1 MAANTLPI
9 FPVAARVGVAN
20 ISSASAIRTTTGVTG
35 LTSLFVAGTNGSRV
49 DRIRV
54 KATATTTAGMV
65 RIWIYSG
72 SGNAQLLFE
81 IPVSA
86 VTPSATLASFETY
99 INVAMENLPTGY
111 TLYATTEKA
120 EAFNVMAFGGDW

>member
-20 ISSASAIRTTTGVTG
+20 ISSASAIRTTTGTTG
-35 LTSLFVAGTNGSRV
+35 LTSLFVAGTNGSRI

-81 IPVSA
+81 IPVNA
-86 VTPSATLASFETY
+86 VTTSATSASFETY
-99 INVAMENLPTGY
+99 VDVDMEHLPVGY
-111 TLYATTEKA
+111 SLYTTTEKA
-120 EAFNVMAFGGDW
+120 EAFNIMVFGGDW

>member
-35 LTSLFVAGTNGSRV
+35 LTSLFVAGTNGSRI

-54 KATATTTAGMV
+54 KATATTTNGMV

-81 IPVSA
+81 IPVTA
-86 VTPSATLASFETY
+86 LTPSATVASFDTY
-99 INVAMENLPTGY
+99 LNVDMENLPSGY

-120 EAFNVMAFGGDW
+120 EAFNVTAFGGDW

>member
-35 LTSLFVAGTNGSRV
+35 LTSLFVAGTNGSRI

-54 KATATTTAGMV
+54 KATATTTNGMV

-81 IPVSA
+81 IPVTA
-86 VTPSATLASFETY
+86 LTPSATVASFDTY
-99 INVAMENLPTGY
+99 LNVDMENLPSGY

>member
-86 VTPSATLASFETY
+86 ITPSATVASFDTY
-99 INVAMENLPTGY
+99 LNVDMENLPSGY

>member
-9 FPVAARVGVAN
+9 FPVAARVGITN
-20 ISSASAIRTTTGVTG
+20 ISSASAIRTTTGTTG
-35 LTSLFVAGTNGSRV
+35 LTSLFVAGANGSRV

-54 KATATTTAGMV
+54 KATGTTTAGMV

-81 IPVSA
+81 IPVTA
-86 VTPSATLASFETY
+86 ITPSATVASFDTY
-99 INVAMENLPTGY
+99 INIDIENLPTGY

-120 EAFNVMAFGGDW
+120 EAFNVMVFGGDW

>member
-1 MAANTLPI
+1 MAGNTKPI
-9 FPVAARVGVAN
+9 FPKSARIGAAN
-20 ISSASAIRTTTGVTG
+20 ISTANANRTVTGITG
-35 LTSLFVAGTNGSRV
+35 LTSLIAAGADGTRI

-54 KATATTTAGMV
+54 KATDTTTAGMV

-81 IPVSA
+81 IPVTA
-86 VTPSATLASFETY
+86 ITPSATVASFDTY
-99 INVAMENLPTGY
+99 INIDMENLPTGY

-120 EAFNVMAFGGDW
+120 EAFNVMVFGGDW